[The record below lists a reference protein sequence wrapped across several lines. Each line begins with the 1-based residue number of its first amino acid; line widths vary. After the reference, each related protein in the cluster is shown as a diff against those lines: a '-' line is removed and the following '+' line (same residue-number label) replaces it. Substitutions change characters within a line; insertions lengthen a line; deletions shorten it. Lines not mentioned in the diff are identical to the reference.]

1 MSPSPPSPPLQAS
14 TARLPL
20 ALAGAVLALLACIG
34 VWLLPYMAMAPS
46 AVPPALAVHEGK
58 GSARLTTNTPNKLRL
73 SSAGP
78 EWQDITAT
86 QRKVLQP
93 LHLQWPAMGALTKRR
108 WLVLADRYPHMDEK
122 EQTRLHER
130 MLSWASLSAQQRN
143 QARFNFSNVKRLTA
157 AELLAK
163 WQEYQALTEAEKE
176 RLKAEGIKAEKE
188 RKAKNTRRKLL
199 RSKPAPRP
207 TPQPDPPSNPAPALP
222 TAPPATP
229 VTSAVTSASPV
240 QASALA
246 PLIEA
251 APAPVQVPQ
260 QMYTMELPPLP
271 PAALPP
277 AALPP
282 TAEPSP

>member
-46 AVPPALAVHEGK
+46 AVPPALAVHEGE
-58 GSARLTTNTPNKLRL
+58 GSTRLTTDTPNKLRL

-78 EWQDITAT
+78 EWQDITAA
-86 QRKVLQP
+86 QRKVLEP

-122 EQTRLHER
+122 EQAKLHER
-130 MLSWASLSAQQRN
+130 MLSWATLSAQQRN
-143 QARFNFSNVKRLTA
+143 QARFNFSNVKRLTV

-199 RSKPAPRP
+199 GSKPPARPAPL
-207 TPQPDPPSNPAPALP
+207 PDPAPALP
-222 TAPPATP
+222 TESPATP
-229 VTSAVTSASPV
+229 VTSAVTSAPPV
-240 QASALA
+240 QATALP

-260 QMYTMELPPLP
+260 QMYTMELPPLAPTAVP
-271 PAALPP
+271 PAADPP
-277 AALPP
+277 P
-282 TAEPSP
+282 

>member
-1 MSPSPPSPPLQAS
+1 MPPSPPSPPLQAS

-46 AVPPALAVHEGK
+46 AVPPALAVHEGE
-58 GSARLTTNTPNKLRL
+58 GSTRLTTDTPNKLRL

-78 EWQDITAT
+78 EWQDITAA
-86 QRKVLQP
+86 QRKVLEP

-122 EQTRLHER
+122 EQAKLHER
-130 MLSWASLSAQQRN
+130 MLSWATLSAQQRN
-143 QARFNFSNVKRLTA
+143 QARFNFSNVKRLTV

-199 RSKPAPRP
+199 GSKPPARPAPL
-207 TPQPDPPSNPAPALP
+207 PDPAPALP
-222 TAPPATP
+222 TESPATP
-229 VTSAVTSASPV
+229 VTSAVTSAPPV
-240 QASALA
+240 QATALP

-260 QMYTMELPPLP
+260 QMYTMELPPLAPAAAP
-271 PAALPP
+271 PAADPP
-277 AALPP
+277 P
-282 TAEPSP
+282 

>member
-20 ALAGAVLALLACIG
+20 ALAGAVLVLLACIG

-46 AVPPALAVHEGK
+46 AVPPALAVHEGE
-58 GSARLTTNTPNKLRL
+58 GSTRLTTDTPNKLRL

-78 EWQDITAT
+78 EWQDITAA
-86 QRKVLQP
+86 QRKVLEP

-122 EQTRLHER
+122 EQAKLHER
-130 MLSWASLSAQQRN
+130 MLSWATLSAQQRN
-143 QARFNFSNVKRLTA
+143 QARFNFSNVKRLTV

-199 RSKPAPRP
+199 GSKPPARPAPL
-207 TPQPDPPSNPAPALP
+207 PDPAPALP
-222 TAPPATP
+222 TESPATP
-229 VTSAVTSASPV
+229 VTSAVTSAPPV
-240 QASALA
+240 QATALP

-260 QMYTMELPPLP
+260 QMYTMELPPLAPTAVP
-271 PAALPP
+271 PAADPP
-277 AALPP
+277 P
-282 TAEPSP
+282 

>member
-1 MSPSPPSPPLQAS
+1 MPPSPPSPPLQAS

-46 AVPPALAVHEGK
+46 AVPPALAVHEGE
-58 GSARLTTNTPNKLRL
+58 GSTRLTTDTPNKLRL

-78 EWQDITAT
+78 EWQDITAA
-86 QRKVLQP
+86 QRKVLEP

-122 EQTRLHER
+122 EQAKLHER
-130 MLSWASLSAQQRN
+130 MLSWATLSAQQRN
-143 QARFNFSNVKRLTA
+143 QARFNFSNVKRLTV

-199 RSKPAPRP
+199 GSKPPARPAPP
-207 TPQPDPPSNPAPALP
+207 PDPAPALP
-222 TAPPATP
+222 TESPAAP
-229 VTSAVTSASPV
+229 VTSAVTSAPPV
-240 QASALA
+240 QATALP

-260 QMYTMELPPLP
+260 QMYTMELPPLAPAAAP
-271 PAALPP
+271 PAADPP
-277 AALPP
+277 P
-282 TAEPSP
+282 